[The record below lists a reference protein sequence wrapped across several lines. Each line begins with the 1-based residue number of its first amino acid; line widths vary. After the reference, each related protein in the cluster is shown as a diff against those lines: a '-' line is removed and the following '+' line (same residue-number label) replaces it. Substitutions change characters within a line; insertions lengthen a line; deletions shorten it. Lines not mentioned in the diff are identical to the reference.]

1 MIDHTAVQD
10 QITRIM
16 EFWQTKKEI
25 DKLKTPEREKILG
38 LKFVQGDKVKD
49 TVTNEEVEIVGG
61 IREIVGLP
69 GPGS

>member
-1 MIDHTAVQD
+1 MIDHTVVQD
-10 QITRIM
+10 SITRVM

-25 DKLKTPEREKILG
+25 DKLKTPEREEILG
-38 LKFVQGDKVKD
+38 LKYVQGDKVKD
-49 TVTNEEVEIVGG
+49 SVTGEEVEILGG